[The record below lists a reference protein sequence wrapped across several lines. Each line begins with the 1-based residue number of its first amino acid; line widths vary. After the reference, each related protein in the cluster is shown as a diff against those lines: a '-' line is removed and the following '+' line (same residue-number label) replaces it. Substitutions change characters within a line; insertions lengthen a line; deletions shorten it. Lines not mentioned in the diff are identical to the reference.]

1 LLDFTLGRRALDAR
15 DLPEAAVE
23 ARVDVVDAEDATGV
37 HVALHLDAHVVH
49 LDAHGERVLRQHD
62 LLAER
67 EPREKVL
74 QRSRTAVLAAGH
86 RRGFVGLE
94 LEVARGPAAVVV
106 LDEFGLHA
114 VLAGRH
120 AVGVRERL
128 ELLPDGLLQVPV
140 EWHTPTRDHWRMN
153 VRAGAQTVLNGD
165 DRPEVVND
173 DLSRRALA
181 AVFPAGLPNR
191 ALAVLGVGL
200 FGMGLAV
207 GSYGAAVTRLLERGV
222 APGVAGLGMTLFL
235 LGQLVVVAPADRLT
249 RTRRSALVAT
259 VGLLAGAAAVA
270 LSATG
275 SVGTTLAAR
284 GLLGIGQGAAF
295 VGAMKHVGRR
305 TPGDLVATAQ
315 GLLGAL
321 FTLGLAVA
329 LAVASAAFE
338 YVGVQAAMLA
348 VAVVVAVGAA
358 GAPFLDRGQSEP
370 VVPLRA
376 YLAPLRSQVGLAL
389 GLGNMAT
396 FGFLIVATTWYVD
409 ALEGVPGV
417 PATATLLA
425 FAATTV
431 VGRALGGMLAARM
444 GERAVVRWSLLG
456 LAAALAGMA
465 AGVHYDA
472 PALLVVAVAGTGFG
486 FSVPFGPLFA
496 LAFSNLAD
504 DAGVT
509 LVVMLAVGNAGALA
523 YPWLVGELVA
533 ATATYATGFAAMSV
547 TVVGIWALWRR
558 AIGGAPEVTLAD

>member
-1 LLDFTLGRRALDAR
+1 
-15 DLPEAAVE
+15 
-23 ARVDVVDAEDATGV
+23 
-37 HVALHLDAHVVH
+37 
-49 LDAHGERVLRQHD
+49 
-62 LLAER
+62 
-67 EPREKVL
+67 
-74 QRSRTAVLAAGH
+74 
-86 RRGFVGLE
+86 
-94 LEVARGPAAVVV
+94 
-106 LDEFGLHA
+106 
-114 VLAGRH
+114 
-120 AVGVRERL
+120 
-128 ELLPDGLLQVPV
+128 
-140 EWHTPTRDHWRMN
+140 
-153 VRAGAQTVLNGD
+153 
-165 DRPEVVND
+165 
-173 DLSRRALA
+173 
-181 AVFPAGLPNR
+181 
-191 ALAVLGVGL
+191 
-200 FGMGLAV
+200 
-207 GSYGAAVTRLLERGV
+207 
-222 APGVAGLGMTLFL
+222 
-235 LGQLVVVAPADRLT
+235 
-249 RTRRSALVAT
+249 
-259 VGLLAGAAAVA
+259 
-270 LSATG
+270 
-275 SVGTTLAAR
+275 
-284 GLLGIGQGAAF
+284 
-295 VGAMKHVGRR
+295 
-305 TPGDLVATAQ
+305 VATAQ

-358 GAPFLDRGQSEP
+358 GAPFLDRGRANRWYRSAPTRAAP
-370 VVPLRA
+370 VAGGARARPRQHGYLRLPHRCDDVVRRRA
-376 YLAPLRSQVGLAL
+376 GGGS
-389 GLGNMAT
+389 
-396 FGFLIVATTWYVD
+396 
-409 ALEGVPGV
+409 GV

>member
-1 LLDFTLGRRALDAR
+1 
-15 DLPEAAVE
+15 
-23 ARVDVVDAEDATGV
+23 
-37 HVALHLDAHVVH
+37 
-49 LDAHGERVLRQHD
+49 
-62 LLAER
+62 
-67 EPREKVL
+67 
-74 QRSRTAVLAAGH
+74 
-86 RRGFVGLE
+86 
-94 LEVARGPAAVVV
+94 
-106 LDEFGLHA
+106 
-114 VLAGRH
+114 
-120 AVGVRERL
+120 
-128 ELLPDGLLQVPV
+128 
-140 EWHTPTRDHWRMN
+140 M
-153 VRAGAQTVLNGD
+153 
-165 DRPEVVND
+165 ND
-173 DLSRRALA
+173 DSSRRVLA

-191 ALAVLGVGL
+191 ALVVLGVGL

-270 LSATG
+270 LSSVGT
-275 SVGTTLAAR
+275 VGTTLVAR
-284 GLLGIGQGAAF
+284 GLLGLGQGAAF

-329 LAVASAAFE
+329 LAVAPTTFDA
-338 YVGVQAAMLA
+338 VGVPASMLV

-370 VVPLRA
+370 LVPVRA
-376 YLAPLRSQVGLAL
+376 YLAPLRSRVGLAL

-409 ALEGVPGV
+409 ALEGVAGV

-431 VGRALGGMLAARM
+431 VGRALGGLLAARL
-444 GERAVVRWSLLG
+444 GEPAVVRWSLLG

-465 AGVHYDA
+465 AGVHYGV
-472 PALLVVAVAGTGFG
+472 PALLVVGVAGTGFG

-533 ATATYATGFAAMSV
+533 ATATYATGFAAMSA
-547 TVVGIWALWRR
+547 TVVGIWVLWRS
-558 AIGGAPEVTLAD
+558 AIGGAPAVTLDD